1 MRIWIQEDW
10 PTPRHAQMECIL
22 TQQNVK
28 NAMQNALPV
37 QVEHFRTVWS
47 ARTQIVRSLKVY
59 VAAYQGTILTLEI
72 PLDA

>member
-1 MRIWIQEDW
+1 
-10 PTPRHAQMECIL
+10 MECIL

-59 VAAYQGTILTLEI
+59 VAACQGTILTLEI